1 MALIGNPLLASDK
14 RTNPTK
20 LTNHS
25 ILTEKGKK
33 NGESCASVLL
43 SVCLVCVLSVCLR
56 VGWLSETRIRVGV
69 NVVDV
74 GLVVV
79 VGISTAVR
87 VNQSCGV

>member
-33 NGESCASVLL
+33 KNGESCASVLL
-43 SVCLVCVLSVCLR
+43 SVCLVCVCVCLR